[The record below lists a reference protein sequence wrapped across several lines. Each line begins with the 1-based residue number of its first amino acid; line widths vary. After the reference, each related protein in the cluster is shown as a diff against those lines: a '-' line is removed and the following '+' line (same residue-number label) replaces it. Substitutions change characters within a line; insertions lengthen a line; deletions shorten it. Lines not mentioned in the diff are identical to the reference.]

1 MKNIRKIL
9 GVFVFVMTL
18 ILCVPNSVNA
28 AADFDSLLTDGKL
41 VINGVEPQDENEAD
55 DRFAE
60 YFYKLGKNDYQTR
73 SAMCDSTYTK
83 CTIVYHLGR
92 DDEEEKEIEVVY
104 NYDKDVKKVVDS
116 LINNMGNK
124 TTFKL
129 TDMEI
134 VNYFLYG
141 SENSNLSSFS
151 SDFRKAINYKNF
163 ELDVRGG
170 DDHPFYKENIGI
182 AEFIYNDTLYS
193 YKDGFGVSA
202 EQIIYVDDDATDI
215 KAAIKKRITD
225 TFGNVN
231 IEVLDGSTVAS
242 FLESE
247 KNGAKEWYNQE
258 LSYFQ
263 SQGYTSEEQ
272 YAEDYMNRNYY
283 NDDAT
288 YHFMVSSDVLENY
301 YILKIN
307 DEEYNFLVIKDSSKI
322 NNSLNYSTVD
332 TKTNVEINTSS
343 TLPLDTLISV
353 AKLTSGEEYDK
364 IVKIL
369 NTTNLDM
376 FDLKLFSKSTDNY
389 ITKLDDGT
397 FEVKLPIKEELKDK
411 NLVVY
416 YVTSEGKIEEHEVT
430 VKDGY
435 AIFTTNHF
443 SIYSLAEKT
452 NSTTG
457 ESTEEENPK
466 TFDGIGS
473 SIIIG
478 TLSLIGLL
486 GATIYLKRN
495 NA

>member
-1 MKNIRKIL
+1 
-9 GVFVFVMTL
+9 
-18 ILCVPNSVNA
+18 
-28 AADFDSLLTDGKL
+28 
-41 VINGVEPQDENEAD
+41 
-55 DRFAE
+55 
-60 YFYKLGKNDYQTR
+60 
-73 SAMCDSTYTK
+73 
-83 CTIVYHLGR
+83 
-92 DDEEEKEIEVVY
+92 
-104 NYDKDVKKVVDS
+104 
-116 LINNMGNK
+116 MGNK

-151 SDFRKAINYKNF
+151 SEFRKAINYKNF

-170 DDHPFYKENIGI
+170 DLHPFYKENIGI
-182 AEFIYNDTLYS
+182 AEFIYNDTVYS

-202 EQIIYVDDDATDI
+202 EQIIYIDDDATDI
-215 KAAIKKRITD
+215 KAAIKKRIID

-247 KNGAKEWYNQE
+247 KEQY
-258 LSYFQ
+258 
-263 SQGYTSEEQ
+263 SEET
-272 YAEDYMNRNYY
+272 MNNSYY
-283 NDDAT
+283 NDDAD
-288 YHFMVSSDVLENY
+288 YHFMVSSDILENY

-322 NNSLNYSTVD
+322 NNNLNYSTVD

-376 FDLKLFSKSTDNY
+376 FDLKLFSKSVNNY

-416 YVTSEGKIEEHEVT
+416 YVTQEGEIEEHEVT

-435 AIFTTNHF
+435 AIFETNHF
-443 SIYSLAEKT
+443 STYTLAE
-452 NSTTG
+452 NTTI
-457 ESTEEENPK
+457 EETIENPQ
-466 TFDGIGS
+466 TSDNILLYVTMGI
-473 SIIIG
+473 I
-478 TLSLIGLL
+478 SLIGLS
-486 GATIYLKRN
+486 GVTIYLKRN
-495 NA
+495 NE